1 MDDSLREMQWQHH
14 SNIFLH
20 NDTLCPMGSDCME
33 ELGRAENRRGMCS
46 FVDFDKFLG
55 NMAPPPKKNSILYVS
70 LTVTTV
76 HKYYI
81 LHLSDMY

>member
-55 NMAPPPKKNSILYVS
+55 NMAPPSQKKFNTVCISHCHNSTQVLYSTFV
-70 LTVTTV
+70 
-76 HKYYI
+76 
-81 LHLSDMY
+81 